1 MPALQNIALTDRA
14 GTPVV
19 HTFVPREVVDGVGS
33 LVESNGVALGEPRFT
48 ISGRRS
54 GAKFRSKISLT
65 VPVVQSGVDDAGIT
79 RPVVVRTAYAT
90 VELVAM
96 ESSTTQ
102 ERKDLIGM
110 LASALGAS
118 ALASPKTLV
127 EETFVNQQGVW
138 G

>member
-1 MPALQNIALTDRA
+1 MPVLQNILLTDRA

-19 HTFVPREVVDGVGS
+19 HTFVPRDVSSGVGTV
-33 LVESNGVALGEPRFT
+33 VESSGVALGEPRFT

-54 GAKFRSKISLT
+54 GAKWRSRLTLT
-65 VPVVQSGVDDAGIT
+65 VPVVQTQTINGIT
-79 RPVVVRTAYAT
+79 SPVVVRTGYAT
-90 VELVAM
+90 VDFTFDD
-96 ESSTTQ
+96 SSSTQ

-110 LASALGAS
+110 LASACGAS

-127 EETFVNQQGVW
+127 EDTVVNQQGVW